1 MSEQIQTA
9 NTPRGHYVPGVGY
22 RIVRRVVQIAAIAG
36 LCLAPL
42 LGGWQRLDEA
52 EMAMWDDGG
61 WNLPTAVLDRLPAG
75 DASAR
80 AHERNALMGG
90 GVAADVAGIPF
101 VDPLSG
107 ALALL
112 RSSLDGRSLLA
123 LALPVIL
130 GLLAGRVFCGWLCP
144 FGILS
149 RALDALTVRISSLP
163 RFALP
168 PGRPIRWAVLLCGV
182 AASMLGVHLVL
193 YLSLPYLLLQQ
204 SIYGLWLLGGG
215 GVVLSVLLG
224 LLAAGLLF
232 GPTVYCAAI
241 CPTGATLSFLG
252 RARVVRLH
260 VAESARCG
268 QSCHLCETACW
279 LQLDPRS
286 GDPGPDCDLCGRCV
300 PACPQAQLGIGVSPP
315 RLTTMRSLALLVA
328 LGGSTLW
335 PDAALAGEV
344 KPRLVLEQERR
355 FEDVTVAVSLVD
367 LSGVKLN
374 FDWAQA
380 QSGTDLSVYIVRGE
394 LARPDEHGLIPQRET
409 YAGPLRVA
417 LHLGDGGAARSVEFA
432 VPNHP
437 ISTHAPVIYRA
448 HLDARFAP
456 GDRIVVL
463 PIPGFLADP
472 VAFTVPHVGARGTI
486 REHAVAFFASFLVCS
501 GVLSLALGL
510 RRDRRARPPAVLL
523 APPASRATP
532 VSGEA
537 ASARTRP
544 PGPRG

>member
-1 MSEQIQTA
+1 
-9 NTPRGHYVPGVGY
+9 
-22 RIVRRVVQIAAIAG
+22 
-36 LCLAPL
+36 
-42 LGGWQRLDEA
+42 
-52 EMAMWDDGG
+52 
-61 WNLPTAVLDRLPAG
+61 
-75 DASAR
+75 
-80 AHERNALMGG
+80 
-90 GVAADVAGIPF
+90 
-101 VDPLSG
+101 
-107 ALALL
+107 
-112 RSSLDGRSLLA
+112 
-123 LALPVIL
+123 
-130 GLLAGRVFCGWLCP
+130 
-144 FGILS
+144 
-149 RALDALTVRISSLP
+149 
-163 RFALP
+163 
-168 PGRPIRWAVLLCGV
+168 
-182 AASMLGVHLVL
+182 MLGVHLVL

-437 ISTHAPVIYRA
+437 ISTHAPV
-448 HLDARFAP
+448 D
-456 GDRIVVL
+456 
-463 PIPGFLADP
+463 PGFPGGSGGVHGAPRRSARDDSRARRRVLR
-472 VAFTVPHVGARGTI
+472 VVPRLL
-486 REHAVAFFASFLVCS
+486 RS
-501 GVLSLALGL
+501 SLP
-510 RRDRRARPPAVLL
+510 RARPAPRPAG
-523 APPASRATP
+523 APARCAPGSTGEPRY
-532 VSGEA
+532 SGFWRGSKRSNS
-537 ASARTRP
+537 SAGTARLIR
-544 PGPRG
+544 